1 MKNLCIKDKDTENI
15 NPDDLSLSILISGD
29 GFSYVFYDKKQKRF
43 NSLVSQACDNAGNI
57 AAEFREFVIN
67 EKLNFDK
74 YQKVNIVVA
83 DHRTTIIPEALF
95 QNSKINEIYNLNF
108 FPKPERLI
116 KFSKLDKSG
125 NYLIYSVENDIIKVI
140 DELFTEYSL
149 FPQSHGFIE
158 SHFTNNKLSDNPLG
172 EKVYVQVFQDFCDIL
187 ILKDSAVVFYNTYTY
202 KTNNDLL
209 YYIINIFDQLK
220 LSQENA
226 KLVFSGFIET
236 DNLVVLN
243 LRKFVSQVFFESQN
257 TDYKYFYKFQETSPH
272 YYYNFLNIISCE

>member
-1 MKNLCIKDKDTENI
+1 MKNLCIRDKDTENI
-15 NPDDLSLSILISGD
+15 NPDDLSLSILISRD
-29 GFSYVFYDKKQKRF
+29 GFSYALYNKEPKRF
-43 NSLVSQACDNAGNI
+43 NALVSQACDNMEDI

-67 EKLNFDK
+67 EKLNLGK
-74 YQKVNIVVA
+74 YQKVNIVIA

-108 FPKPERLI
+108 FPTPERVV

-125 NYLIYSVENDIIKVI
+125 NYLIYSVDNDIIQVL

-149 FPQSHGFIE
+149 FPQSHSFIE
-158 SHFTNNKLSDNPLG
+158 SHFTDNKLSDSPLG
-172 EKVYVQVFQDFCDIL
+172 EKVYVQVFHDFCDIL

-202 KTNNDLL
+202 RTNNDLL

-236 DNLVVLN
+236 DNLAVLN
-243 LRKFVSQVFFESQN
+243 LRKFVSQVYFESQN